1 MSEDQ
6 GLGRREDVDVVV
18 VGAGFGGMHM
28 LHRLRRDGL
37 RVRVLETGDDVGGT
51 WYWNRYPGA
60 RCDVES
66 VEYSYAFSDELQ
78 QEWAWTERYAGQPEI
93 LRYAQHVADRF
104 GLRQHIWFETRATAA
119 IFDEEASVWRV
130 STDRGDELTAQFVVM
145 ASGCLSTANLPEIEG
160 MDSFAGPIYHTGRW
174 PHEPVDLAGKR
185 VGVVGTGS
193 SAIQLIPMVAEQAG
207 HLTVFQRT
215 ANYSIPARNRP
226 LEPGE
231 LEAVKSDYDGF
242 RERNRRMQGAF
253 GSRFSWNTGSALEVD
268 DETRANEYGWRWDEG
283 GFVFLGAFADTAVN
297 PEANAH
303 AADFVRSRIRQI
315 VHDPAVAELLSPKQ
329 VIGCKRMCLD
339 TGYFETFNRDN
350 VELVD
355 LSASP
360 IDAVTPTGLRV
371 GGHDHELDVLIFATG
386 YDAMTGA
393 VLRVDLRGRGGATMT
408 EVWSAGPVTYLGL
421 AVPSFPNL
429 FLITGPGSPS
439 VLANMFVAIDQ
450 HVGWVADCIGQLR
463 AQGVQTIEASPEA
476 AAAWVAHVN
485 GIAELTLYP
494 TCNSWYLGANIPGKT
509 RIFMPLPGFPAYEEK
524 CDEVAANGY
533 EGFLLGEPAAPA
545 RA

>member
-1 MSEDQ
+1 MPEDHE
-6 GLGRREDVDVVV
+6 LGRHEDVDVVV

-28 LHRLRRDGL
+28 LHRLRGDGL
-37 RVRVLETGDDVGGT
+37 SVRVLEAGDDVGGT

-66 VEYSYAFSDELQ
+66 VEYSYGFSDELQ
-78 QEWAWTERYAGQPEI
+78 QDWEWTERYAGQPEI

-104 GLRQHIWFETRATAA
+104 GLRDHIWFETRATTAT
-119 IFDEEASVWRV
+119 FDEEHSYWRV
-130 STDRGDELTAQFVVM
+130 GTDRGDELTAQFVVM
-145 ASGCLSTANLPEIEG
+145 ASGCLSAANLPQIEG
-160 MDSFAGPIYHTGRW
+160 IDSFTGEIYHTGRW
-174 PHEPVDLAGKR
+174 PHDPVELAGKR

-193 SAIQLIPMVAEQAG
+193 SGVQLIPIVAERAG

-226 LEPGE
+226 LRPGE
-231 LEAVKSDYDGF
+231 LAAVKADYEGF
-242 RERNRRMQGAF
+242 RQRNRQMQGAF
-253 GSRFSWNTGSALEVD
+253 GARFPWNTTSALEVD
-268 DETRANEYGWRWDEG
+268 EAARSEEYGWRWEEG
-283 GFVFLGAFADTAVN
+283 GFVFLGAFGDTAIN

-303 AADFVRSRIRQI
+303 AAGFVKARIRE
-315 VHDPAVAELLSPKQ
+315 VVRDPAVAELLSPKQ
-329 VIGCKRMCLD
+329 VIGCKRLCLD

-350 VELVD
+350 VTLID
-355 LSASP
+355 ISGAP
-360 IDAVTPTGLRV
+360 IEAVTPRGLRT
-371 GGHDHELDVLIFATG
+371 GGREYELDVIIFATG
-386 YDAMTGA
+386 FDAMTGA
-393 VLRVDLRGRGGATMT
+393 VLRVDVRGRDGATLHDA
-408 EVWSAGPVTYLGL
+408 WSAGPVTYLGL

-450 HVGWVADCIGQLR
+450 HVTWVADCIGQLR
-463 AQGVQTIEASPEA
+463 SRGILTIEASPEA

-524 CDEVAANGY
+524 CNEVVANGY
-533 EGFLLGEPAAPA
+533 EGFLLGEPAAA
-545 RA
+545 HA